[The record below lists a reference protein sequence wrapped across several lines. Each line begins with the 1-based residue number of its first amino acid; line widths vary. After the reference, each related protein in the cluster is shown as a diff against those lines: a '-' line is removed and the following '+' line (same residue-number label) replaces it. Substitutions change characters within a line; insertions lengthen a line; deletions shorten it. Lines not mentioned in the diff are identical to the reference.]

1 MNKVIEKLKQI
12 GVIPLAVFKDEKQAV
27 PVANALSKARIDTL
41 EVTLRTEK
49 GVKAIEEIKK
59 NCPGFLA
66 GAGTV
71 KTVQQAKEVKEA
83 GADYIVTPAYDETI
97 ANWCKENDMPLLP
110 GVTTPYEIQKAV
122 SNRIYNIEVFPG
134 RKLWWSKN
142 IKSTLPAHFPSLFY
156 ANWWD

>member
-27 PVANALSKARIDTL
+27 PVANALSKAGIDTL

-71 KTVQQAKEVKEA
+71 KTLEQAKEVRKA
-83 GADYIVTPAYDETI
+83 GADYIVTPAYNEAI
-97 ANWCKENDMPLLP
+97 AN
-110 GVTTPYEIQKAV
+110 
-122 SNRIYNIEVFPG
+122 
-134 RKLWWSKN
+134 
-142 IKSTLPAHFPSLFY
+142 
-156 ANWWD
+156 

>member
-59 NCPGFLA
+59 TLG
-66 GAGTV
+66 
-71 KTVQQAKEVKEA
+71 QA
-83 GADYIVTPAYDETI
+83 ITI
-97 ANWCKENDMPLLP
+97 DFSSLIHLKHF
-110 GVTTPYEIQKAV
+110 EI
-122 SNRIYNIEVFPG
+122 
-134 RKLWWSKN
+134 LDD
-142 IKSTLPAHFPSLFY
+142 IK
-156 ANWWD
+156 